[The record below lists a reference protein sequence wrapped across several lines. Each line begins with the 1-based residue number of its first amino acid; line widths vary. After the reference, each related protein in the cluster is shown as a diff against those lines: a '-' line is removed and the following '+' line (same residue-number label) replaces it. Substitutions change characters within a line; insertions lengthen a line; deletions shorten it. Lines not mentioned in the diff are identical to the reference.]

1 MELRQRVTVAA
12 LWLGVAALMA
22 ITLYPLPP
30 MSASL
35 VLRLFVI
42 AVAAF
47 LAFVYLFD
55 PRGVL
60 SRQPFH

>member
-22 ITLYPLPP
+22 ITLYPFPP

-42 AVAAF
+42 GVAVF
-47 LAFVYLFD
+47 LAVVYLFD

>member
-1 MELRQRVTVAA
+1 MELRQRVIVAA